1 MQTDDSSELKIHS
14 HAAIFPCPYSLA
26 ILLLTREW
34 GQGNKECGSEWMLYG
49 KMLYRH
55 ADDQMFDKCRS
66 YF

>member
-1 MQTDDSSELKIHS
+1 MGAGSSGMPSLRLP
-14 HAAIFPCPYSLA
+14 HAAIFPFYSLA

-55 ADDQMFDKCRS
+55 ADDQVFDKCRS